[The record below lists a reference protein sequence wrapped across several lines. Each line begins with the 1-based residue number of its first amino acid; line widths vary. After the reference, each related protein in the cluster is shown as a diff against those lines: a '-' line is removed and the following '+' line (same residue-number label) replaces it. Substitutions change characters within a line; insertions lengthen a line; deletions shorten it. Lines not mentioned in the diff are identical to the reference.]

1 MTNVK
6 IEETW
11 KNHLIHEFE
20 KDYMKSLSNY
30 LRNEKKS
37 SKDIYP
43 PSHLIFNA
51 FELTK
56 FDDVK
61 VVIIGQDPYH
71 GHGQAHGLSF
81 SVAHGIKTPPSL
93 RNIHKELNDD
103 LGIPVPHHGNLS
115 KWAAG
120 GVLLLNTILTVE
132 KGKPGSHANQGWE
145 VFTDSVLRVLNQKKK
160 NIVYILWG
168 KKAQEKSS
176 IIKGDDNLIIESSHP
191 SPYSADNGFFGSKP
205 FSRANAYLK
214 QNKIEPIDWEI

>member
-20 KDYMKSLSNY
+20 KDYMKTLSNY

-176 IIKGDDNLIIESSHP
+176 FIKGDDNLIIESSHP

-205 FSRANAYLK
+205 FSRANSYLK

>member
-145 VFTDSVLRVLNQKKK
+145 VFTDSVLRVLDQKKK

-176 IIKGDDNLIIESSHP
+176 FIKGDDNLIIESSHP

-205 FSRANAYLK
+205 FSRANSYLK

>member
-176 IIKGDDNLIIESSHP
+176 FIKGDDNLIIESSHP

-205 FSRANAYLK
+205 FSRANSYLK

>member
-115 KWAAG
+115 KWAPTITVRKD
-120 GVLLLNTILTVE
+120 VL
-132 KGKPGSHANQGWE
+132 G
-145 VFTDSVLRVLNQKKK
+145 
-160 NIVYILWG
+160 
-168 KKAQEKSS
+168 
-176 IIKGDDNLIIESSHP
+176 
-191 SPYSADNGFFGSKP
+191 
-205 FSRANAYLK
+205 
-214 QNKIEPIDWEI
+214 